1 VDQLAPNCLLNIS
14 EHDVASP
21 RVNTLLHWA
30 YIPAHSVFHDIW
42 LDSRCDMMNSILR
55 ASGVALTLFS
65 VGAIAADYK
74 VPRLADGTPDLQGV
88 WTNATATPLE
98 RSPALGMRR
107 TYTPEE
113 VAKIE
118 GTARARVENDSKP
131 TDPDLKIS
139 AAALPPVGNYNQ
151 FWTERGMTVADIDG
165 EKRTSMII
173 DPPNGRIPRIGMS
186 REERTRDASRRSGRL
201 GEAFTGPDGFPTAGP
216 SEESSEEASAQ
227 SQVGRADGPEQRGL
241 GERCIIGFG
250 STSGPPMLPT
260 MYNSYYQIVQTPEY
274 VVILVEMVHDARII
288 RMNAKPRPVSIKNWM
303 GDSIGHWEG
312 DTLVV
317 TTTNFRPEQSFR
329 GATQNAVITERFRRV
344 SNDQIVYSFTVD
356 DPKAFTQKWTAE
368 LPFTRMESQVYEYA
382 CHEGNYGLPAILMG
396 AREEEKRMAK

>member
-1 VDQLAPNCLLNIS
+1 MKNSLFCC
-14 EHDVASP
+14 AS
-21 RVNTLLHWA
+21 
-30 YIPAHSVFHDIW
+30 
-42 LDSRCDMMNSILR
+42 
-55 ASGVALTLFS
+55 VALALCSFD
-65 VGAIAADYK
+65 AMAADYRA
-74 VPRLADGTPDLQGV
+74 PRLADGTPDLQGV

-118 GTARARVENDSKP
+118 GTARARVEDDSKP
-131 TDPDLKIS
+131 SDPNLKIA

-151 FWTERGMTVADIDG
+151 FWTERGMTVADING
-165 EKRTSMII
+165 EKRSSMII
-173 DPPNGRIPRIGMS
+173 DPPNGRIPRIGRSTNES
-186 REERTRDASRRSGRL
+186 REERSRQAARPSGNL
-201 GEAFTGPDGFPTAGP
+201 GEAFTGPGGFPTGS

-260 MYNSYYQIVQTPEY
+260 MYNSYYQIFQTPDY

-288 RMNAKPRPVSIKNWM
+288 RMNAKPLPKSVKRWM
-303 GDSIGHWEG
+303 GDSIGRWDG

-329 GATQNAVITERFRRV
+329 GASENAVITERFTRV
-344 SNDQIVYSFTVD
+344 SNDQIVYRFTVD
-356 DPKAFTQKWTAE
+356 DPSAFTQKWTAE
-368 LPFTRMESQVYEYA
+368 LPFTRMDSQVFEYA
-382 CHEGNYGLPAILMG
+382 CHEGNYGLPAILSG
-396 AREEEKRMAK
+396 AREEEKRAKK